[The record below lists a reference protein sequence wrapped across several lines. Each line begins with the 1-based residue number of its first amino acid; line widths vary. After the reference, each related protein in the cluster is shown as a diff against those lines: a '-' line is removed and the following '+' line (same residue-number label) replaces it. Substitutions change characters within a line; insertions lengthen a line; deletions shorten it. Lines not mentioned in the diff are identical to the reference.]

1 MLYKGEFIPR
11 KRVSLGDKTEKN
23 GARYF
28 WGEELNEISRE
39 ANGIT
44 GVNSNAKIKNV
55 RKTRNLVTTC

>member
-1 MLYKGEFIPR
+1 MG
-11 KRVSLGDKTEKN
+11 LGIF
-23 GARYF
+23 G
-28 WGEELNEISRE
+28 GEELNEILRE